1 MEELNKIVNWIKN
14 TKEYEKCIE
23 LKDKMDKND
32 ELVKMIS
39 DVKKKQ
45 KEYVKSNFDEDKKK
59 ELDLLNEKLNEIPIY
74 NSYNRNLE
82 IVNGYISYVRDEL
95 NDYFCKVFN
104 DN

>member
-1 MEELNKIVNWIKN
+1 MEELNEIISWIEN
-14 TKEYEKCIE
+14 SKEYKKCIE
-23 LKDKMDKND
+23 LKKKMNDND

-45 KEYVKSNFDEDKKK
+45 KEYVKSNFDKDKKK
-59 ELDLLNEKLNEIPIY
+59 ELDKLKKKLDEIPIY
-74 NSYNRNLE
+74 NVYNRNLE
-82 IVNGYISYVRDEL
+82 IVNGYIDYVRDEL

>member
-1 MEELNKIVNWIKN
+1 MEELNNIVNWIEKS
-14 TKEYEKCIE
+14 KEYKKCIE

-45 KEYVKSNFDEDKKK
+45 KEYVKSNFDKDKKK
-59 ELDLLNEKLNEIPIY
+59 ELDLLDEKLNDIPIY
-74 NSYNRNLE
+74 NAYNRNLE